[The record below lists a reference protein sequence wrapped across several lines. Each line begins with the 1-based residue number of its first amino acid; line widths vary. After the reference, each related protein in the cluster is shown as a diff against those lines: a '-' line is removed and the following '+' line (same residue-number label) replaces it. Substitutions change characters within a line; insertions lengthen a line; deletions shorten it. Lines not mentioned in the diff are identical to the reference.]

1 MQVPEREIACGWSS
15 ESAVDTRFPV
25 EIWREEANH
34 GHPEQQATARVNG
47 WRFHL
52 LPARPHLGS
61 GGWSYLRP
69 RAAIVNRGLRVEGK
83 KEHQGAERDWHRAPQ
98 LLVLHDSKSH
108 SLSCLTRRF
117 RIHGRIPLRCL
128 LYVRSGDWY
137 ASSQCNR
144 QDPFKDCHPA
154 GCHAVTIK
162 VRSGLSA
169 ICWRKFLARMMQP
182 LLAV

>member
-1 MQVPEREIACGWSS
+1 MMQVPEREIACGWSS

-117 RIHGRIPLRCL
+117 RIQDKSHSAAYYTCEAGIGAKRGGRVLSKILVVAPPLRTDL
-128 LYVRSGDWY
+128 
-137 ASSQCNR
+137 AS
-144 QDPFKDCHPA
+144 
-154 GCHAVTIK
+154 
-162 VRSGLSA
+162 
-169 ICWRKFLARMMQP
+169 ARP
-182 LLAV
+182 R